1 MPKYKV
7 NVKDLPV
14 EINGV
19 DHDGNVWPEPLRF
32 GKDGTLTVP
41 DDQQDVVTA
50 LESAAA
56 AGAIERVQEPSRS
69 PSEKE

>member
-7 NVKDLPV
+7 DAKQLPV

-19 DHDGNVWPEPLRF
+19 DQDGNVWPEPLTF

-41 DDQQDVVTA
+41 DDQQDVVAA
-50 LESAAA
+50 LESAV
-56 AGAIERVQEPSRS
+56 GGGVVTRVKEPSRS
-69 PSEKE
+69 SSGKE

>member
-7 NVKDLPV
+7 DTKELPV

-19 DHDGNVWPEPLRF
+19 DQDGNVWPEPITF
-32 GKDGTLTVP
+32 GKDGMLTVP

-50 LESAAA
+50 LESAVG
-56 AGAIERVQEPSRS
+56 AGVIKRVSS
-69 PSEKE
+69 GKE

>member
-7 NVKDLPV
+7 DVKDLPV
-14 EINGV
+14 EITGV
-19 DHDGNVWPEPLRF
+19 DQNGNVWPEPITF

-50 LESAAA
+50 LEAAA
-56 AGAIERVQEPSRS
+56 DAGGVVKRVKDSS
-69 PSEKE
+69 SGKE